1 MFRAVIAILNCIS
14 PVFKL
19 HGLKNRI
26 TARYCSLV
34 LCVNETAM
42 LNVSQYCR
50 YLEGSENQLFVNE
63 GRYIVFISAVVFS
76 AANVNLEVN
85 KNWLCFWTL
94 PRSYV
99 CVYSCDLEVT
109 QLVQLQQAR
118 DFHSSFHAI
127 LNLKWF
133 QKPEEGTSISLT
145 SPYFIIIN
153 VFSVYFILF
162 SLSVRMSC
170 LLTKRRPVAPPSPIY
185 IARCSIFFLI
195 DQRSNQFF
203 SLLPLNNGAHSKP

>member
-1 MFRAVIAILNCIS
+1 VFRAVIAILNCIS

-94 PRSYV
+94 PRSCV
-99 CVYSCDLEVT
+99 CVCVCSCDLEVT

-127 LNLKWF
+127 LNLRWF
-133 QKPEEGTSISLT
+133 QKPEEGTMYFIDFPVLYHHQRFLCLFHSFQFICSHVLSPYKTPSCSSSISHI
-145 SPYFIIIN
+145 YCEMQH
-153 VFSVYFILF
+153 LF
-162 SLSVRMSC
+162 
-170 LLTKRRPVAPPSPIY
+170 P
-185 IARCSIFFLI
+185 
-195 DQRSNQFF
+195 DRST
-203 SLLPLNNGAHSKP
+203 